1 MKNKKNIL
9 LILLII
15 IIIILMIIWKQYNII
30 ENFNNINYETIP
42 FVLIIYNN
50 LHFLKNFIN
59 QIKKYPNPIIILD
72 NKSTYE
78 PINEYYKELKNE
90 LGNKVDI
97 RLLDK
102 NYGHLVY
109 IQLKSELPQIFIL
122 SDVDLELNTN
132 MPINFIEIL
141 YNLSIQYN
149 AGKVGLALNSEDK
162 NLFIKGFDEE
172 IYNHETQFWNN
183 KIANNI
189 LEVYNAKIDTTF
201 CLVNSTYSIGDS
213 GLDGNH
219 IRVAGNFTAKHLPW
233 YNNYLK
239 NKMPFEELTF
249 WLQNNV
255 SSSILNNKYVKA
267 HLNI

>member
-1 MKNKKNIL
+1 MKNKTTIL
-9 LILLII
+9 ILFLLII
-15 IIIILMIIWKQYNII
+15 LLVIILKYNNIIIEK
-30 ENFNNINYETIP
+30 FNNNNYDSIP
-42 FVLIIYNN
+42 FVLIVYNN
-50 LHFLKNFIN
+50 LYFLKNFIN

-72 NKSTYE
+72 NKSTYK
-78 PINEYYKELKNE
+78 PINDYYKELKNE
-90 LGNKVDI
+90 LGDKIDI

-109 IQLKSELPQIFIL
+109 IHLKSELPKIFIL
-122 SDVDLELNTN
+122 SDIDLELNIN

-141 YNLSIQYN
+141 HDLSIKYN
-149 AGKVGLALNSEDK
+149 AGKVGLALNIEDK
-162 NLFIKGFDEE
+162 ELFIKGFDEE
-172 IYNHETQFWNN
+172 ICNHEIQFWND
-183 KIANNI
+183 KIPNNE

-201 CLVNSTYSIGDS
+201 CLINSTYSIGNS

-239 NKMPFEELTF
+239 KKIPLEELTF
-249 WLQNNV
+249 WLENNI
-255 SSSILNNKYVKA
+255 SSSILNNKYVKQ